1 MHNESMSYRLPLLAV
16 CIGASIGL
24 AGCAH
29 YFEPLGGATAKLRF
43 VSLPGSKT
51 EVHELNDTQ
60 CLGTPGAAIAV
71 VGLGVTGGTNQGRS
85 LGMALQETVQRPTAS
100 ETSVRAGKPFAAQF
114 KASAA
119 PGPRGA
125 NWSYPACTKGFVLTP
140 KEGEQYEAQ
149 LEQVHG
155 GCVLNVFRLSRERDG
170 SYVRRVA
177 ENARELKS
185 RCN

>member
-1 MHNESMSYRLPLLAV
+1 MVYIPSMRLFILSLFLL
-16 CIGASIGL
+16 L
-24 AGCAH
+24 AGCAQ
-29 YFEPLGGATAKLRF
+29 YFEPIGGATARLRF

-51 EVHELNDTQ
+51 EIHELNNTQ
-60 CLGTPGAAIAV
+60 CLGGKGAAIAT
-71 VGLGVTGGTNQGRS
+71 VGLAVSGGLNQGRS
-85 LGMALQETVQRPTAS
+85 QRMELQETVQRPTAS
-100 ETSVRAGKPFAAQF
+100 EISLRAGKPFAAQF
-114 KASAA
+114 KAHSA

-125 NWSYPACTKGFVLTP
+125 NWDYPACTKGFVLTP

-155 GCVLNVFRLSRERDG
+155 SCVINVFRISRERDG

-177 ENARELKS
+177 ETGHELKT